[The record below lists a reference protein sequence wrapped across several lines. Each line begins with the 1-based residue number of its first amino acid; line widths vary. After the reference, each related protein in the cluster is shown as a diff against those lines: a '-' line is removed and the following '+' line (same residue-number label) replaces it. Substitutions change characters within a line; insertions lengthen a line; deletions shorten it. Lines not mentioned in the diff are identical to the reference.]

1 MWRNLDMNKKES
13 ISLLNEVR
21 KHQIDNKDY
30 YNDDIDYM
38 DFIELYVNHELK
50 NYCNT
55 VKEALETINEL
66 DQKDHIAMDIS
77 DDFYE

>member
-1 MWRNLDMNKKES
+1 MNKKES

-55 VKEALETINEL
+55 VKEALDSINQLNET
-66 DQKDHIAMDIS
+66 DHIAMDIS